1 MLFYKFFYHLKAS
14 CSDVDTYMF
23 FYQSEKAEAH
33 KEVKK
38 LQSQTTLLE
47 RDLRKRDS
55 VTVDKRHELNSTP
68 QKLAGVFD
76 QAVQMQ
82 VFIILA
88 NTASRMYCHHGLH
101 IGVTSLALLQ
111 LFIDH

>member
-1 MLFYKFFYHLKAS
+1 
-14 CSDVDTYMF
+14 MF

-38 LQSQTTLLE
+38 LQSQRTLLE
-47 RDLRKRDS
+47 RDLWKRDS
-55 VTVDKRHELNSTP
+55 VTVDKKHELNCT
-68 QKLAGVFD
+68 LD

>member
-1 MLFYKFFYHLKAS
+1 MYKR
-14 CSDVDTYMF
+14 YMF

-38 LQSQTTLLE
+38 LKSQRTLLE

-55 VTVDKRHELNSTP
+55 ATVDKRHELNSTP
-68 QKLAGVFD
+68 QELAGVFD

-82 VFIILA
+82 VFIIL
-88 NTASRMYCHHGLH
+88 CKHH
-101 IGVTSLALLQ
+101 I
-111 LFIDH
+111 